1 MGQYR
6 FREKGGSVGWLS
18 RKPKQRQDE
27 PLIAAAAWAESL
39 RRGGV
44 PEPVQA
50 PILLG
55 EGERAYARI
64 PVSVDHFAAADAI
77 YTQGFLLAGGSVA
90 GLAATA
96 IGSAMFNASARS
108 KAQAAASPQWRAVD
122 TGELFLTNQRM
133 AVRGNQGFWE
143 YWYPGIQSVEQDPAG
158 MVLWTREMATTRL
171 RVTVPE
177 WLAVA
182 YAWFAHGVAAEIP
195 LDDDQRAEV
204 NRRLD
209 TLTLTV

>member
-1 MGQYR
+1 
-6 FREKGGSVGWLS
+6 VGFLS
-18 RKPKQRQDE
+18 RKPKQRKDE
-27 PLIAAAAWAESL
+27 PLIAAAAWAESV

-44 PEPVQA
+44 PESVHA
-50 PILLG
+50 RILLG
-55 EGERAYARI
+55 EDERAYARI
-64 PVSVDHFAAADAI
+64 PVAVNHFAAADAI
-77 YTQGFLLAGGSVA
+77 YSQGFLLAGGSVA

-96 IGSAMFNASARS
+96 IGSAIFNASARS
-108 KAQAAASPQWRAVD
+108 KAQAAAVPPWRPVD

-133 AVRGNQGFWE
+133 AIRGRQGFWE

-158 MVLWTREMATTRL
+158 LVLWTREMPTTRL

-195 LDDDQRAEV
+195 LNDEQHGEV
-204 NRRLD
+204 GRGLATPTLD
-209 TLTLTV
+209 AAAD

>member
-1 MGQYR
+1 
-6 FREKGGSVGWLS
+6 VGFLS
-18 RKPKQRQDE
+18 RKPKQRKDE
-27 PLIAAAAWAESL
+27 PLIAAAAWAESV

-44 PEPVQA
+44 PESVHA

-55 EGERAYARI
+55 EDERAYARI
-64 PVSVDHFAAADAI
+64 PVAVNHFAAADAI
-77 YTQGFLLAGGSVA
+77 YSQGFLLAGGSVA

-96 IGSAMFNASARS
+96 IGSAIFNASARS
-108 KAQAAASPQWRAVD
+108 KAQAAAVPQWRPVD

-133 AVRGNQGFWE
+133 AIRGRQGFWE

-158 MVLWTREMATTRL
+158 LVLWTREMPTTRL

-195 LDDDQRAEV
+195 LNDEQHGEV
-204 NRRLD
+204 GRRLATP
-209 TLTLTV
+209 TLDAAAD